1 MKFQRH
7 GAMGQTPEYPCTI
20 AAEYLRRRRNS
31 KIKAHSFFVRLAVQ
45 VIKDIL

>member
-7 GAMGQTPEYPCTI
+7 RAMGQTPEYPCTI
-20 AAEYLRRRRNS
+20 AAEYLRRRRNPE
-31 KIKAHSFFVRLAVQ
+31 IKARSFFARLAAQ